1 MGTPLRALIIED
13 SEDDTLLLMRELR
26 SGGYEPEYERVDSAA
41 GLTSAL
47 ERREWDIVFC
57 DYTLPR
63 FGGAQALAM
72 VRERGLDVPFIF
84 VSGTIGEETA
94 VQMMKLGANDYLM
107 KGNLRRL
114 LPAVERELR
123 EAQTRGERRRAT
135 ERLSYLV
142 HHDVLTGL
150 PNRVLFLDRL
160 GQAIH
165 EANRHGRVVGVLH
178 LDVDR
183 FKSINGS
190 LGHAAGDELLKA
202 IAARL
207 GATLRPGDTVARL
220 SGDEFT
226 LLLSDMARVDDAAT
240 VARKILDSLA
250 QPFEIAGRELH
261 IGASLG
267 ITLFPADSS
276 DAEELLRNA
285 DAAMRRAKE
294 AGGNNHQ
301 FYTPEMTARAAENLA
316 LENGLRHALEH
327 DELRLH
333 YQPVMETVTGHLV
346 GAEALVR
353 WRRGPHGL
361 VPPDRFI
368 PLAEETGLIVQ
379 IGEWVLRTACAR
391 CRTWEASNGSAP
403 RVAVNLSAREF
414 LREDLAGSV
423 RRVLRE
429 ADLEPTRLELE
440 ITENVLM
447 RDSCVAQAV
456 LGALRDAGVRLTL
469 DDFGTGYSSLSY
481 LKRFPIDTLK
491 IDRSFVR
498 DIPDDPN
505 SAALVRAMI
514 TMAHSLMIA
523 VVAEGVETQEQYEF
537 LRTEGSDFIQGYFF
551 SPPLPAEEF
560 APLLQQRRP
569 APVYLRRPRAP
580 GLAPKRRKEPR
591 PRA

>member
-142 HHDVLTGL
+142 HHNVLTGL

-250 QPFEIAGRELH
+250 QPFE
-261 IGASLG
+261 
-267 ITLFPADSS
+267 
-276 DAEELLRNA
+276 
-285 DAAMRRAKE
+285 
-294 AGGNNHQ
+294 
-301 FYTPEMTARAAENLA
+301 
-316 LENGLRHALEH
+316 
-327 DELRLH
+327 
-333 YQPVMETVTGHLV
+333 
-346 GAEALVR
+346 
-353 WRRGPHGL
+353 
-361 VPPDRFI
+361 
-368 PLAEETGLIVQ
+368 
-379 IGEWVLRTACAR
+379 
-391 CRTWEASNGSAP
+391 
-403 RVAVNLSAREF
+403 
-414 LREDLAGSV
+414 
-423 RRVLRE
+423 
-429 ADLEPTRLELE
+429 
-440 ITENVLM
+440 
-447 RDSCVAQAV
+447 
-456 LGALRDAGVRLTL
+456 
-469 DDFGTGYSSLSY
+469 
-481 LKRFPIDTLK
+481 
-491 IDRSFVR
+491 
-498 DIPDDPN
+498 
-505 SAALVRAMI
+505 
-514 TMAHSLMIA
+514 
-523 VVAEGVETQEQYEF
+523 
-537 LRTEGSDFIQGYFF
+537 
-551 SPPLPAEEF
+551 
-560 APLLQQRRP
+560 
-569 APVYLRRPRAP
+569 
-580 GLAPKRRKEPR
+580 
-591 PRA
+591 